1 MKRAWIGL
9 ALLSVSWLLGTGCY
23 HPANWTLW
31 TASVVLGTILLAS
44 RPTRLP
50 ARGEIAVALVMLL
63 PAAWLAPWP
72 FRAAPLWIA
81 LGLGLQLVR
90 LPRRWPQSLGWGA
103 VKAGVV
109 LLGQGLMIEAYA
121 TQTARCHDLPGPLV
135 RLLGGVCSLMG
146 IDAAVDGSTIA
157 MHSLREINS
166 RAAIHYMAATWD
178 LLVDPASLAFLVGGL
193 ILLAITAWSGP
204 REQRRW
210 SAWARSAAALAVVT
224 IAWLPLRAGLLTAVY
239 LHRVLKANP
248 NVPLTA
254 MSQFFSTW
262 VSLLLLVGPVLLVW
276 RFVRLKSNDGSAIAP
291 AEDPNP
297 PPPRW
302 SYPAA
307 LALVAC
313 AVAILS
319 FLSQWEPVGLRKAGR
334 VMFVERHSTWEPTDL
349 PYDKEHFGH
358 DPSYSYNKIYDYCS
372 QFFEMSRLQE
382 SDPIDRAKLS
392 ECDVL
397 VVKIPTGRFSPGE
410 VGAIEDFVERGG
422 GLLLVGDH
430 TNVFKSS
437 SYLNDISRKFGFTFR
452 HDLLFAIDSPYDQ
465 KLNPP
470 IVPHP
475 VVQHLPPMVY
485 AVSCSIDPGASRGRA
500 VVRSPGLWSL
510 PSDYNSENFHPH
522 AEYRPEMRFG
532 SFIQLWSVCHGSGRV
547 LAFTDST
554 IFSSFCIFQ
563 PGKAELMVGMLE
575 WLNHTSTLDR
585 DWLRA
590 SVALSGLAVA
600 VAALAF
606 GLMLARAGRVG
617 WLAVIGAAMLGWA
630 IASMGVAAMHRRA
643 MPEPKVLRPSAR
655 LTRVVIDRTVSEA
668 PLSLGAFV
676 QGDGVGYGMF
686 EQWIPRLGYYTE
698 RLSGREAFSG
708 DALVVFCPTRSVP
721 EQFRDGLVDYVSRGG
736 RVLIIDSPDVSGSTA
751 NSLLWPFKMSVNHAT
766 DAQGELRLTDDW
778 PKGIEL
784 EATCE
789 VFGDEPLAWVGQS
802 AVAARTRYGKG
813 TVTAIGFGSLFN
825 DEGMGMA
832 WAQDPNAELLTRFDV
847 LFALIE
853 AAVEDRPIVA
863 PPPRESES
871 PSPDSGP

>member
-9 ALLSVSWLLGTGCY
+9 ALLSVSWLLGSGCY

-31 TASVVLGTILLAS
+31 TGTVVLGTILLAS
-44 RPTRLP
+44 QPTRLP
-50 ARGEIAVALVMLL
+50 GRREIGVALAMML
-63 PAAWLAPWP
+63 PAVWLAPWP
-72 FRAAPLWIA
+72 YRAAPLWIVV
-81 LGLGLQLVR
+81 GLGLQLLHV
-90 LPRRWPQSLGWGA
+90 PRRWPQALGWGA

-109 LLGQGLMIEAYA
+109 LLGQGLILKAHA
-121 TQTARCHDLPGPLV
+121 VQTARCHDLPGPLV
-135 RLLGGVCSLMG
+135 RLVGGVASLLG
-146 IDAAVDGSTIA
+146 IDAAVDGSTVAI
-157 MHSLREINS
+157 HSVREINS

-178 LLVDPASLAFLVGGL
+178 LLVDPSSLAFLVGGL
-193 ILLAITAWSGP
+193 ILLAIVVWSGP
-204 REQRRW
+204 GERGRW
-210 SAWARSAAALAVVT
+210 SAWGPPAGALALVT
-224 IAWLPLRAGLLTAVY
+224 TVWLPFRAGLLTVVY
-239 LHRVLKANP
+239 LHRVERANP

-262 VSLLLLVGPVLLVW
+262 VSLLMLAVSVLLAW
-276 RFVRLKSNDGSAIAP
+276 RFVRLRRDDAAVNER
-291 AEDPNP
+291 EDPDA
-297 PPPRW
+297 RRTQW

-307 LALVAC
+307 LALFAC
-313 AVAILS
+313 AVATVS
-319 FLSQWEPVGLRKAGR
+319 FLFQWEPVGRRKAGR

-372 QFFEMSRLQE
+372 QYYQMSRLEE
-382 SDPIDRAKLS
+382 SDAIDHAKLS

-410 VGAIEDFVERGG
+410 VRAIERFVERGG

-430 TNVFKSS
+430 TNVFKSGT
-437 SYLNDISRKFGFTFR
+437 YLNDVSRPFGFTFR

-465 KLNPP
+465 KLNRP

-510 PSDYNSENFHPH
+510 PSAYHTENFHPH

-585 DWLRA
+585 RFIRA
-590 SVALSGLAVA
+590 CVTLAGTAVAL
-600 VAALAF
+600 ALLVF
-606 GLMLARAGRVG
+606 GSILARDGRVA
-617 WLAVIGAAMLGWA
+617 WLAILAAAVLGWTV
-630 IASMGVAAMHRRA
+630 ASIGVAAVHRRA
-643 MPEPKVLRPSAR
+643 MPEPPLLGPTTR
-655 LTRVVIDRTVSEA
+655 LTRVGIDRTVSEA

-676 QGDGVGYGMF
+676 QGDGVGYGLL
-686 EQWIPRLGYYTE
+686 EQWIPRSGYYTE
-698 RLSGREAFSG
+698 RLSGPEAFSA
-708 DALVVFCPTRSVP
+708 DALVVICPTRSVP
-721 EQFRDGLVDYVSRGG
+721 EEFREGLVEYVSQGG
-736 RVLIIDSPDVSGSTA
+736 RVLIVDSPDVPNSTA
-751 NSLLWPFKMSVNHAT
+751 NSLLWPFKMWVNHAT
-766 DAQGELRLTDDW
+766 DARGEPRLTDDS
-778 PKGIEL
+778 PLGVEL

-789 VFGDEPLAWVGQS
+789 VFGGEPLVWVGS
-802 AVAARTRYGKG
+802 SPVAARARHGQG
-813 TVTAIGFGSLFN
+813 AVTAIGFGSCFN
-825 DEGMGMA
+825 DESMGIS
-832 WAQDPNAELLTRFDV
+832 WAEDPDAEMLTRFDV
-847 LFALIE
+847 LFALVE
-853 AAVEDRPIVA
+853 AVVEDRPLVTA
-863 PPPRESES
+863 PPRETES
-871 PSPDSGP
+871 PSAD